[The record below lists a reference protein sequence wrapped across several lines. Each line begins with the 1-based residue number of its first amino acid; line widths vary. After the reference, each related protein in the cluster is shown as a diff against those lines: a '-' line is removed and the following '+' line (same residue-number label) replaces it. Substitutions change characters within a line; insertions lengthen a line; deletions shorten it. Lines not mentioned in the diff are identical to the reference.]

1 MIQSYAYGKYAYL
14 FTLKFLT
21 MKTKHAATTF
31 GQVYQR
37 SLQPT
42 LQVMGNNFNL
52 LRKGRQQDIDAV
64 AAAVNVGPEI
74 LEQIEKGEHDPSIKT
89 FFDLCDYYHVEFE
102 SVIGKGI
109 WVFLKLE

>member
-1 MIQSYAYGKYAYL
+1 
-14 FTLKFLT
+14 
-21 MKTKHAATTF
+21 MKTKLATTTF

-64 AAAVNVGPEI
+64 AAAVNVSPEI
-74 LEQIEKGEHDPSIKT
+74 LDQIEKGEHDPNIKT
-89 FFDLCDYYHVEFE
+89 LFALCDYYEVAIE
-102 SVIGKGI
+102 SVVGKGL